1 MLTTYA
7 SYRKAERI
15 DCRSRKAH
23 PPVTAVTQWSALK
36 CVDSKN
42 VSMAPDEATDNVIQ
56 QNSRPPQLQAASNH
70 ILSLDLCRGLAAF
83 VVLIYHINFL
93 LFDGLKT
100 FQRGYLCVDF
110 FFILSGYV
118 IANSYDARVASGLS
132 VRRFFIT
139 RTARLWPLVLLTTLI
154 AFAVQTIRL
163 RRDIPDITNLDL
175 LITLVANALM
185 MPSPRSPN
193 DILFPFN
200 GSAWS
205 IFFEMAANVAY
216 VVFFRYLS
224 RLVLALVIAGS
235 GLVLAWTAFY
245 FNSLDVG
252 MTQDNFLFG
261 FPRVFFSFFLG
272 VMLFR
277 LRDNFRFFA
286 RSSFLFIGLFAAGA
300 LICFP
305 KVPLTR
311 LDGAIDLAIVVCVFP
326 IILLVAERTKL
337 SGPIG
342 AFAWFFGGI
351 SYSVYLLQTPL
362 MVAYSALPQLF
373 FGSKVAALVPWA
385 GMVFILIMIQISYLC
400 WVYFER
406 PAQRW
411 LTKKLLKDEGRPAGF
426 QRLH

>member
-1 MLTTYA
+1 
-7 SYRKAERI
+7 
-15 DCRSRKAH
+15 
-23 PPVTAVTQWSALK
+23 
-36 CVDSKN
+36 
-42 VSMAPDEATDNVIQ
+42 MAPDEAKDGVIQ
-56 QNSRPPQLQAASNH
+56 QYSRSPQLHAASTH

-83 VVLIYHINFL
+83 VVMIYHINFL
-93 LFDGLKT
+93 LFEGLKT

-118 IANSYDARVASGLS
+118 IATSYDAKVAGGLG
-132 VRRFFIT
+132 VRRFFII

-163 RRDIPDITNLDL
+163 RRDIPELSNVDL
-175 LITLVANALM
+175 IVSLVANALM
-185 MPSPRSPN
+185 LPSPQSPN
-193 DILFPFN
+193 EVLFPFN

-205 IFFEMAANVAY
+205 IFFEMAANLAY
-216 VVFFRYLS
+216 VGAFSYLS
-224 RLVLALVIAGS
+224 RGVLTLVITGS
-235 GLVLAWTAFY
+235 GLALAWTALY

-252 MTQDNFLFG
+252 MTQETFLFG

-277 LRDNFRFFA
+277 LRDTFGFFA
-286 RSSFLFIGLFAAGA
+286 RSSFLFLALFVAAA
-300 LICFP
+300 LICIP
-305 KVPLTR
+305 KITFSR

-337 SGPIG
+337 FGPLG
-342 AFAWFFGGI
+342 SFAWFFGGI

-362 MVAYSALPQLF
+362 MVAYSALPQLLV
-373 FGSKVAALVPWA
+373 GSKVSAFVPWA
-385 GMVFILIMIQISYLC
+385 GLIFILAMIQISYLC

-406 PAQRW
+406 PAQRFV
-411 LTKKLLKDEGRPAGF
+411 TKTLLGNEGRSASF